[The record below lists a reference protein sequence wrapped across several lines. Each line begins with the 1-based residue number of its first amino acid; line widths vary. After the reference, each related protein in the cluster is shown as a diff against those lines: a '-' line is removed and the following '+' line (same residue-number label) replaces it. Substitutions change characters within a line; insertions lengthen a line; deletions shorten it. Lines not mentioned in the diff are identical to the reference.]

1 MIINDIPYAMGM
13 PSDKSLAKPRHVSHV
28 SSPGEAIDSAAVFAA
43 SDVGYTFF
51 TSPR

>member
-1 MIINDIPYAMGM
+1 MITIDIPYAIGM
-13 PSDKSLAKPRHVSHV
+13 PSDKSLAKPRHV